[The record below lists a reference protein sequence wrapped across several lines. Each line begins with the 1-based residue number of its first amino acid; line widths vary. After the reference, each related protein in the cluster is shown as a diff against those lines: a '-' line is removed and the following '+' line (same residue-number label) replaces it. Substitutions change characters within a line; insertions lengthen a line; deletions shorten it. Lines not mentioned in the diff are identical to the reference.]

1 MGWDNMGNRI
11 LFTIQRKDGQVNV
24 TCLWMDNDVADIL
37 SAVDAVTGQDVK
49 LTPNEI
55 NAVHRFDMNLG
66 ANLELVERH
75 DLFVIDG
82 GE

>member
-1 MGWDNMGNRI
+1 MGNRI

-55 NAVHRFDMNLG
+55 NAVHRFEMNLG
-66 ANLELVERH
+66 EKLELVERH